1 MSYVFSFS
9 EREGIL
15 KAADLCTGFKL
26 VASSYKAISRSGTS
40 CAPLYGVLS
49 DILKERINGRHRFDD
64 RVMGDFKSARLWLDV
79 AFDANGGVGVYSALI
94 RAYTLRQ
101 GKLRLKKKLGKGLMQ
116 KASNQVAANFINAL
130 VEGSERDNLEP
141 WTLPSID
148 QIASIDAR
156 AVGEVLFQDDL
167 GKNDTA
173 ASRNAGWSGTIAF
186 SLLGG
191 EWPYETWRL
200 ISAGDPSSELKGNHD
215 KAKVNRLDDYKN
227 ILFAIDSYNSALK
240 AVVKNF
246 GFNTLDSLFSVFPEQ
261 INVAL
266 QSGNI
271 NPLIQS
277 VVKNTPISPTVDLIL
292 RHGSNEFLDMLRRIY
307 QGSSDFAPTTDGTFA
322 ANAYA
327 FFSTFSV
334 DQSQSIVV
342 KTVGEYG
349 SVSALGE
356 FASEATP
363 TAMSLRN
370 ALKFLSEVV
379 IELDNFSGRGLEL
392 YNPQTGVGVLTERWL
407 SDRADMLGRLIARTN
422 GSFGENTLQA
432 FSYSDIASGKQAP
445 MSMGVANP
453 LIIFG
458 DDGGRSLSGVSNKDH
473 LFGGAGDDRISGFAG
488 NDYVEG
494 GGGNDEITG
503 GDGNDALHGM
513 EGDDTL
519 VGGKG
524 SDVLIGGVGHDTY
537 EFLSGDGMDQIFDL
551 DANGRILINGVPISI
566 AQRAMPLGNT
576 WITQDGKTTLTLSD
590 GIADQTLT
598 IQYGEV
604 DQVVVKNYTPGMLGI
619 NLSDYTSENLSAPAL
634 TIVGDFQA
642 IDTDPDVPGDQFSYD
657 DLGNVIVEHALDI
670 NRADV
675 LHGSPKDD
683 VLIGG
688 GGSDQLF
695 GKGGNDSLFGNQ
707 RLTIEQAFAS
717 ATGKGTGTRGDWLD
731 GGQGDDL
738 LLGTNAKN
746 VLLGGNGNDTLIG
759 GASDD
764 SLSGDSVT
772 GALSEDWDFK
782 RVDVALGGNVL
793 SVRNIFS
800 NASPVTPEV
809 GGNDVL
815 YGQGGRDFL
824 NGDWGDD
831 LLDGGTQDDVLAGDG
846 GNDTL
851 RGGEDNDLLWGDN
864 LDWVGGLQSKYHGN
878 DLLDG
883 GSGND
888 VLAGNGGSDVLFG
901 GAGNDELTG
910 DDPVLQGIDGDAA
923 DFFGNDFLDGGAGDD
938 KLQGGGADDTLYGG
952 AGNDVLSG
960 DYGEHPIRYQGN
972 DYLDG
977 GDGDDTLRGM
987 GGCDIL
993 IGGEGADNL
1002 DGDVHNLQPGGVND
1016 DYIEGG
1022 AGNDTLWGG
1031 LGADTLYGGAD
1042 DDTLVGDYADGSEVG
1057 HGADY
1062 LNGGSGNDL
1071 LLGGAGDDALIGGP
1085 GVDKLF
1091 GGSGDNLFDGGAG
1104 NDYLEGQ
1111 GGDDI
1116 FHFGMG
1122 DGLDVIT
1129 DAGGKNILKFGAGF
1143 SVSELKVDL
1152 IVIDTGP
1159 ALRLSNGL
1167 GDAFLIKDYQ
1177 KWNESSFSFPDG
1189 GVLSFQ
1195 DVMKILNN
1203 PEYISELR
1211 LPQILM
1217 RGVGSDELA
1226 ESVDE
1231 EVRSGEVVDSDHNPV
1246 DEIRAVSLPKEKHFD
1261 EVAEGKSW
1269 DKKFISKMV
1278 ERHAVFGLSPGATL
1292 NKEGAWTKT
1301 YINDYPSEYSEH
1313 AKVDAEIF
1321 QVGTY
1326 SEVPSW
1332 MKAESG
1338 RAVLSQRSSE
1348 STTSNESR
1356 PIFSGGHK
1364 SNTSKEPKYYRS
1376 GSIHSGFAIG
1386 AGDVVVEDKNESGV
1400 IKGWFVYPAGSFSGG
1415 VTLYKDF
1422 VWSTTVE
1429 TTRHQ
1434 VVQGDDIGGRVNLET
1449 GNIYHGGAGDDLVVT
1464 YINPRIRYGNP
1475 EDGFPGALLSGGA
1488 GDDILLGSR
1497 GDDFLISG
1505 SGNDY
1510 LYGEDGQDAY
1520 IVGEHPGATTIVAD
1534 MVNPVFQRPEVG
1546 LTGWLVDFHGKNDQD
1561 TVILPEG
1568 ASLQTL
1574 QLNWGAAL
1582 IEAVNTALDPKPKQ
1596 TSSYIAPRCQMLY
1609 TTLDISWGTS
1619 QSVRVVMPNSGDPI
1633 GSGIESIQFSDGSTI
1648 SLEMLITNPKLGE
1661 APDVYTHGIQINN
1674 APVVNSFR
1682 ADKLLP
1688 LVGGP
1693 GKDILSG
1700 SGVIRGMGGDDLISG
1715 GAGDDILWGGPGD
1728 DTLSGGDGNDVYK
1741 YDESGQDIIINSGGG
1756 NDVVDF
1762 SEMGI
1767 HIYQLRFHR
1776 DNDDLVIMVNFG
1788 MSSKT
1793 RIVNHFV
1800 GGDSAI
1806 SFVRVEEQGVQK
1818 DYSASQIAE
1827 MLHPLPPPE
1836 DIGAIASLGGE
1847 DASHAITQMIKFYGL
1862 DVYY

>member
-1 MSYVFSFS
+1 MSYVFSFA
-9 EREGIL
+9 EREKIVG
-15 KAADLCTGFKL
+15 
-26 VASSYKAISRSGTS
+26 VASLCAGLQRNTDDLSYEARRTIGAN
-40 CAPLYGVLS
+40 CAPLYEVLS
-49 DILKERINGRHRFDD
+49 DILQERLDGRYKFDD
-64 RVMGDFKSARLWLDV
+64 RVIDGFRSAKLWLDV
-79 AFDANGGVGVYSALI
+79 AFDANGGAGAYSALI

-101 GKLRLKKKLGKGLMQ
+101 GELRLNEIFSEELIQ
-116 KASNQVAANFINAL
+116 EASNTVAANFINAL
-130 VEGSERDNLEP
+130 LFGSVSDNLAP

-156 AVGEVLFQDDL
+156 AVGEVLFQEGL

-200 ISAGDPSSELKGNHD
+200 ISAGDPGSELKGNHD

-227 ILFAIDSYNSALK
+227 ILFAMDSYNFALT

-246 GFNTLDSLFSVFPEQ
+246 GFNTLDSLFSVIPEQ

-266 QSGNI
+266 RSGNV

-292 RHGSNEFLDMLRRIY
+292 RHGKNEFLDMLRRIY

-327 FFSTFSV
+327 FFSTFSA

-392 YNPQTGVGVLTERWL
+392 YNPETGVGVLTERWL

-445 MSMGVANP
+445 MSTGVSNP

-458 DDGGRSLSGVSNKDH
+458 DDGGRSFSGVSNKDH

-619 NLSDYTSENLSAPAL
+619 NLSGYTSENSSTPAL

-657 DLGNVIVEHALDI
+657 DLGNVIVEPALDI
-670 NRADV
+670 DRADV
-675 LHGSPKDD
+675 LHGSRNDD

-717 ATGKGTGTRGDWLD
+717 VTGEGGGARGDWLD

-738 LLGTNAKN
+738 LLGTNAKD
-746 VLLGGNGNDTLIG
+746 VLFGGSGSDTLIG
-759 GASDD
+759 GAGDD
-764 SLSGDSVT
+764 RLGGDSVT
-772 GALSEDWDFK
+772 GSLSEHWDFK
-782 RVDVALGGNVL
+782 RVDVALGSDVV
-793 SVRNIFS
+793 SVRSMFS
-800 NASPVTPEV
+800 NASSISPGE
-809 GGNDVL
+809 GGSDVL

-824 NGDWGDD
+824 NGEWGDD
-831 LLDGGTQDDVLAGDG
+831 LLDGGTEDDVLVGER

-851 RGGEDNDLLWGDN
+851 RGGEDNDLLLGDN
-864 LDWVGGLQSKYHGN
+864 LDCVDGLQSKYHGN

-883 GSGND
+883 GNGND
-888 VLAGNGGSDVLFG
+888 DLAGNGGNDVLFG
-901 GAGNDELTG
+901 GSGNDELKG

-938 KLQGGGADDTLYGG
+938 KLYGGGADDTLYGG
-952 AGNDVLSG
+952 AGNDFLSG

-977 GDGDDTLRGM
+977 GDGDDMLRGM
-987 GGCDIL
+987 GGSDIL
-993 IGGEGADNL
+993 IGGEGADKL
-1002 DGDVHNLQPGGVND
+1002 DGDGHNLEPGGVND

-1022 AGNDTLWGG
+1022 GGNDTLWGG
-1031 LGADTLYGGAD
+1031 PGADTLFGGAD
-1042 DDTLVGDYADGSEVG
+1042 DDILVGDYIDGSEEG

-1062 LNGGSGNDL
+1062 LNGGSGNDT
-1071 LLGGAGDDALIGGP
+1071 LLGGAGNDTLIGGS
-1085 GVDKLF
+1085 GIDRLL
-1091 GGSGDNLFDGGAG
+1091 GGSGNNFFDGGAG

-1116 FHFGMG
+1116 FHFGSG
-1122 DGLDVIT
+1122 DGLDIIT
-1129 DAGGKNILKFGAGF
+1129 DVGGKNILKFGAGF

-1152 IVIDTGP
+1152 IVNNTGP
-1159 ALRLSNGL
+1159 VLKLSNGL
-1167 GDAFLIKDYQ
+1167 GDAVLIKDYQ
-1177 KWNESSFSFPDG
+1177 KWNESSFSFLDG

-1195 DVMKILNN
+1195 DIMKILNN

-1211 LPQILM
+1211 LPQVLI

-1226 ESVDE
+1226 ESVSD
-1231 EVRSGEVVDSDHNPV
+1231 EVRAGQIAGSVDNPI
-1246 DEIRAVSLPKEKHFD
+1246 DEIMAISLPKENRFD
-1261 EVAEGKSW
+1261 EIAEGKSW
-1269 DKKFISKMV
+1269 GKKFINKAV
-1278 ERHAVFGLSPGATL
+1278 ERQAVLGLLSGATL
-1292 NKEGAWTKT
+1292 NKGGAWTKT
-1301 YINDYPSEYSEH
+1301 YIADYPNEYTEH
-1313 AKVDAEIF
+1313 TRVSAEIF
-1321 QVGTY
+1321 QVSTY

-1332 MKAESG
+1332 MKADSG
-1338 RAVLSQRSSE
+1338 KAVISERSSE
-1348 STTSNESR
+1348 FTTSNESR
-1356 PIFSGGHK
+1356 RIFSGGHK
-1364 SNTSKEPKYYRS
+1364 NNSSKEPKYYRL

-1400 IKGWFVYPAGSFSGG
+1400 IQGWFVYPASSFSGDE
-1415 VTLYKDF
+1415 TLYKNFD
-1422 VWSTTVE
+1422 WSTTVE
-1429 TTRHQ
+1429 TIRHQ
-1434 VVQGDDIGGRVNLET
+1434 VVQGDDTGGRVNLET

-1464 YINPRIRYGNP
+1464 YLNPRIRYGNP

-1488 GDDILLGSR
+1488 GDDILLGSK

-1505 SGNDY
+1505 AGNDY

-1546 LTGWLVDFHGKNDQD
+1546 LTGWRVDFHGRNDQD

-1574 QLNWGAAL
+1574 QLNWGTAL
-1582 IEAVNTALDPKPKQ
+1582 IEAVNTALDPKPNRD
-1596 TSSYIAPRCQMLY
+1596 SSYIAPRCQMLY
-1609 TTLDISWGTS
+1609 TTLDISWGTL
-1619 QSVRVVMPNSGDPI
+1619 QTVRIVMPNSSDPI

-1648 SLEMLITNPKLGE
+1648 TLEVLIINHKLE
-1661 APDVYTHGIQINN
+1661 APSDVYNHGVQITN

-1682 ADKLLP
+1682 DNKLLP

-1693 GKDILSG
+1693 GNDTLSG
-1700 SGVIRGMGGDDLISG
+1700 SGVMRGMEGDDFILG
-1715 GAGDDILWGGPGD
+1715 GSGDDVLWGGPGD
-1728 DTLSGGDGNDVYK
+1728 DTLSGGGGNDIYK
-1741 YDESGQDIIINSGGG
+1741 YDESGQDIVINSGGG

-1762 SEMGI
+1762 SEVGLN
-1767 HIYQLRFHR
+1767 IYHLRFHR

-1788 MSSKT
+1788 ISSKI
-1793 RIVNHFV
+1793 RIVSHFV

-1806 SFVRVEEQGVQK
+1806 SFIRVKDQGVLK

-1827 MLHPLPPPE
+1827 LLHPLPPPE
-1836 DIGAIASLGGE
+1836 DIGAIASQGGE
-1847 DASHAITQMIKFYGL
+1847 DARML
-1862 DVYY
+1862 